1 MRQPTLIALLATALS
16 SGAALAD
23 PTPTTWDPAR
33 IAQTVDAARQARQQ
47 GDVMTA
53 ERLCYTAFETIE
65 DSVVAAYDAYADRL
79 KDTGSAE
86 EPKVRAQALRLAELK
101 ASRRDAK
108 QPTSTYLGFA
118 PAEGLQAY
126 AELLRGAREPAAAE
140 RMHSLAL
147 AYQQEQQAHVQRTLL
162 FRQGKDPR
170 GAC

>member
-1 MRQPTLIALLATALS
+1 MHQPTLIALLAAALS
-16 SGAALAD
+16 SGALAD
-23 PTPTTWDPAR
+23 PTPTPWEPAR
-33 IAQTVDAARQARQQ
+33 IAQTVEAARQARQQ
-47 GDVMTA
+47 GDVTTA
-53 ERLCYTAFETIE
+53 ERLCAAAFGTIE
-65 DSVVAAYDAYADRL
+65 DSVATAYDAYADRL
-79 KDTGSAE
+79 KDTGSAD
-86 EPKVRAQALRLAELK
+86 EPKVRAQALRLRELN

-126 AELLRGAREPAAAE
+126 AELLRGAREPADAE

-147 AYQQEQQAHVQRTLL
+147 AYQQEQQAHFQRTQL